1 MDKCSGS
8 LGQGLDLCVSELGFG
23 WPRCCS
29 PRNFAELKS
38 QWNVPAAKLPCS
50 SFVFG
55 RRVCCL
61 IATCQGQRARCA
73 AQQRLDGRGTVGDAG
88 LGMPPLEKF
97 ISNQLPRAAMSTSML
112 RKSVLLLVSNVTVVA
127 CRFAQ
132 FCSRFAEVM
141 LPLPVGQAMAKLR
154 ETVSSVTTPHR
165 FAHN

>member
-1 MDKCSGS
+1 MARSV
-8 LGQGLDLCVSELGFG
+8 GQGLDLCVSELGFG

-29 PRNFAELKS
+29 PSNFPELKP
-38 QWNVPAAKLPCS
+38 QWDVPAAKLPCS

-55 RRVCCL
+55 RLCCL
-61 IATCQGQRARCA
+61 IATRQGHGRGCA
-73 AQQRLDGRGTVGDAG
+73 AQQRSDGRGTVGDTR

-112 RKSVLLLVSNVTVVA
+112 RKSVLLLVSDVTVVA

-141 LPLPVGQAMAKLR
+141 LLRSEERRVGKECRL
-154 ETVSSVTTPHR
+154 
-165 FAHN
+165 